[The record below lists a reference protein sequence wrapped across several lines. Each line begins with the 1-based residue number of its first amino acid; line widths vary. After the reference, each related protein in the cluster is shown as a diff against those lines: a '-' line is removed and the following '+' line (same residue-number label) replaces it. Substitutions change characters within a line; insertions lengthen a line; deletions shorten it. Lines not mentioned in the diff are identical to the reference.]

1 MWQNDIAKSYSGT
14 RRERHMYNVLSELNK
29 TTGITGSMV
38 VGNDGIVI
46 AADLD
51 ESFEGETIG
60 ALAASITG
68 NIQKSLERLKT
79 SPLKQV
85 TIEADEGKLF
95 FTDTNLGILVVT
107 TDKQINIGLIRLEI
121 KNAISKLKLA
131 G

>member
-1 MWQNDIAKSYSGT
+1 
-14 RRERHMYNVLSELNK
+14 MYDVLNELNK

-51 ESFEGETIG
+51 ETFESETVG
-60 ALAASITG
+60 ALAASITT
-68 NIQKSLERLKT
+68 NIQKSLDRMQT
-79 SPLKQV
+79 TPLKQV

-95 FTDTNLGILVVT
+95 FTDAGLGILVVT
-107 TDKQINIGLIRLEI
+107 TEKNVNIGLIRLEI
-121 KNAISKLKLA
+121 KNAISKLRLA